1 MNGVVQLKGRQSY
14 TTTSVIYTTEHVGS
28 VEGHHQQRLF
38 HLHLYS
44 PSPGRTSSVEPSG
57 PQKNEGGNRTHFRP
71 TFLPRGINTEFK
83 IYVVCCNLFLALLY
97 PSQTTRAHVLP
108 RFILS
113 HLTFRWRK
121 KGSNCKVRTVQQPT
135 NN

>member
-1 MNGVVQLKGRQSY
+1 MLCTLNTLVAESEANSAS
-14 TTTSVIYTTEHVGS
+14 TSAPWKVTINNAYFICIS
-28 VEGHHQQRLF
+28 L
-38 HLHLYS
+38 
-44 PSPGRTSSVEPSG
+44 PPAPPGRTSSVEPSG
-57 PQKNEGGNRTHFRP
+57 PQKKEGGNRTHFRP

-83 IYVVCCNLFLALLY
+83 NYVVCCNLFLALLY
-97 PSQTTRAHVLP
+97 PSQPTRAHVVP
-108 RFILS
+108 RFSLS

>member
-1 MNGVVQLKGRQSY
+1 MYIEYTGRR
-14 TTTSVIYTTEHVGS
+14 IGGKFGEHLRS

-38 HLHLYS
+38 HLHLHFP
-44 PSPGRTSSVEPSG
+44 PSPPPPPRRTSSG
-57 PQKNEGGNRTHFRP
+57 GGNRTHFRP

-83 IYVVCCNLFLALLY
+83 IYVVCYNLFLALLY
-97 PSQTTRAHVLP
+97 PSKPTRADVVP
-108 RFILS
+108 KFILS
-113 HLTFRWRK
+113 YMIFRWRK